1 MAIDYFKGQMN
12 ALAGVTP
19 DNYIEKRTALTK
31 FEEQWK
37 VVTASQKELYAECAD
52 AVAAVEADI
61 AGCGLAKG
69 VIDDIAAL
77 VAKTPL
83 PATIETLRE
92 EYAALKV
99 RYEGL
104 AEKYKAQVTN
114 GDDFTAYGEL
124 LDAYDPAQSVE
135 NAIEKLF
142 VDYATINSSNKNEA
156 KEALAAVLRG
166 LRGTDGKPETGSFKL
181 RKNGRIRR
189 ENRGVRAEPDRLFRS
204 RGIRPG
210 SG

>member
-1 MAIDYFKGQMN
+1 M
-12 ALAGVTP
+12 
-19 DNYIEKRTALTK
+19 
-31 FEEQWK
+31 
-37 VVTASQKELYAECAD
+37 
-52 AVAAVEADI
+52 
-61 AGCGLAKG
+61 
-69 VIDDIAAL
+69 IDDIAAL

-156 KEALAAVLRG
+156 KEALAAVRSAYEELTESQKQEVSNFAKTDEFEEKIAAFEQSQIDYSVAAAFDREVVEKRG
-166 LRGTDGKPETGSFKL
+166 FM
-181 RKNGRIRR
+181 RKSLPKIRR
-189 ENRGVRAEPDRLFRS
+189 PRLPTSPRLKKS
-204 RGIRPG
+204 TRL
-210 SG
+210 